1 MQLACAALVLLLATT
16 VGCDLGDSATTFTDT
31 DRSAFQVGQ
40 VWQYRTRPQEAAS
53 TLVVVKVETDPDGET
68 IVHIGV
74 TGVQFQTPT
83 GIQTTIPH
91 MPFDEAALRGSVT
104 TKVRDDGA
112 LTDFQEG
119 YRIWRD
125 AVNGQRGGVF
135 AISVAD
141 AIATTEEGLTK
152 GP

>member
-1 MQLACAALVLLLATT
+1 MRLACAALLLLVATT
-16 VGCDLGDSATTFTDT
+16 AGCDLGKPAAQFADT

-40 VWQYRTRPQEAAS
+40 VWQYRTRPQEADS
-53 TLVVVKVETDPDGET
+53 TLVVVKVEADPDGNT

-91 MPFDEAALRGSVT
+91 MPFDEAALAGSVT
-104 TKVRDDGA
+104 VKVRDDGP

-125 AVNGQRGGVF
+125 AVNGQRG
-135 AISVAD
+135 
-141 AIATTEEGLTK
+141 
-152 GP
+152 